1 MMQQAARGFTRRY
14 WGVLI
19 AGESWMK
26 FDWTNNEKSR
36 EPTLAFGVLL
46 ASAQATYQITI
57 YWLHL
62 GHNLVRYNYTRIQES
77 MR

>member
-1 MMQQAARGFTRRY
+1 
-14 WGVLI
+14 
-19 AGESWMK
+19 MK